1 MKFAAHDRGTARTL
15 IRSSVDSPR
24 LEPVPQRVCVAE
36 RQATHRVVGLELVP
50 SPRESRPVAVDQGRL
65 ATPDWP
71 RRSPDVSITER
82 LAVSQVMTFTYLRGQ
97 CLFGT
102 NDGYGVVYI
111 VRAGCVRLYK
121 TLANGRSISL
131 GLYGPEAVFAQEER
145 ENGLATGVIAEALV
159 DSVVSVV
166 ERPALATYLAESPE
180 LASTIIDGLMRHQAN
195 LHQIVELVLARDV
208 TVRLAAVLLDLG
220 NRFGSPMTDG
230 FTKIALPVPHQLL
243 ANMIGSN
250 RVTVTRKLAEMREMS
265 MVGCMRR
272 PMICVQPAL
281 LHAHIRAAST
291 AASDS
296 EEDFDAVGD

>member
-15 IRSSVDSPR
+15 IRSSAVSPPR
-24 LEPVPQRVCVAE
+24 ESISNRISVAE
-36 RQATHRVVGLELVP
+36 RQPAPRIVGLVSTYREVRPVSADEGRFATPGWPRLVP
-50 SPRESRPVAVDQGRL
+50 DMSLVERI
-65 ATPDWP
+65 
-71 RRSPDVSITER
+71 SINR
-82 LAVSQVMTFTYLRGQ
+82 AMTFTYLRGQ
-97 CLFGT
+97 SIFGP
-102 NDGYGVVYI
+102 NEGRGVVYI
-111 VRAGCVRLYK
+111 VRAGCVRLFK

-131 GLYGPEAVFAQEER
+131 GLYGPDTVFAQEECD
-145 ENGLATGVIAEALV
+145 NGLATGVTAEALV
-159 DSVVSVV
+159 DTSISAL
-166 ERPALATYLAESPE
+166 ERSALSAYLAESPE

-250 RVTVTRKLAEMREMS
+250 RVTVTRKLAEMREMG
-265 MVGCMRR
+265 MVGSLRR
-272 PMICVQPAL
+272 PMIAIQPAL

-291 AASDS
+291 ADNDPHC
-296 EEDFDAVGD
+296 EFDAVGD